1 MPASFSSR
9 AITVEQSRE
18 VVAGTLARIGAFLID
33 LAFLGFITSPLFFLA
48 LNGGFLRLWA
58 IASLDFFVYTAYFAL
73 LEGYRGATVGKM
85 ILGLRVISDD
95 YNPASYMQALV
106 RGLLRG
112 ADIALLGF
120 VMLARPDRR
129 RVGDW
134 VAGTLVVSEKK
145 LTLRIPTVGRY
156 KALKELKTRDW
167 ERDRAIVEALLSEMM
182 ERVTNLSDEVVESLL
197 NRIAT
202 AEGKTKED
210 VIRESLELLEADREV
225 WRAAVLTYAM
235 MKGAATFKRDTF
247 LERTAEVYEKAS
259 KLAFSLED
267 RLAFGLKARVAKC
280 LSQVMKRTS
289 KPDVRGGL
297 AWVARQA
304 PLEFRGSLTFFV
316 ASTLLLLL
324 GSLLGFWLGGDF
336 VGQLRE
342 LFGPPHALREVSPEF
357 LALAIGLNNIRVDLG
372 VLLGSGPALYP
383 VVMMLI
389 TNGAIVGAFAA
400 HAFVSG
406 EGFKFLSLIAPHGIG
421 ELSLFLIASAGG
433 MKLAWRL
440 ISPRRGG
447 RLESLREARSA
458 VALPLF
464 SALLLPLFALVEA
477 FLTPHLE
484 GRIMAS
490 LVVGILLVIPI
501 FAWLGIA
508 GRGNKGGEPE

>member
-18 VVAGTLARIGAFLID
+18 VVAGALARIGAFLID

-85 ILGLRVISDD
+85 ILGLRVISDN

-156 KALKELKTRDW
+156 KALKELETRDW

-210 VIRESLELLEADREV
+210 VIRESLELLEAGREV
-225 WRAAVLTYAM
+225 WR
-235 MKGAATFKRDTF
+235 
-247 LERTAEVYEKAS
+247 
-259 KLAFSLED
+259 
-267 RLAFGLKARVAKC
+267 
-280 LSQVMKRTS
+280 
-289 KPDVRGGL
+289 
-297 AWVARQA
+297 
-304 PLEFRGSLTFFV
+304 
-316 ASTLLLLL
+316 
-324 GSLLGFWLGGDF
+324 
-336 VGQLRE
+336 
-342 LFGPPHALREVSPEF
+342 
-357 LALAIGLNNIRVDLG
+357 
-372 VLLGSGPALYP
+372 
-383 VVMMLI
+383 
-389 TNGAIVGAFAA
+389 
-400 HAFVSG
+400 
-406 EGFKFLSLIAPHGIG
+406 LSLIHI
-421 ELSLFLIASAGG
+421 
-433 MKLAWRL
+433 
-440 ISPRRGG
+440 
-447 RLESLREARSA
+447 
-458 VALPLF
+458 
-464 SALLLPLFALVEA
+464 
-477 FLTPHLE
+477 
-484 GRIMAS
+484 
-490 LVVGILLVIPI
+490 
-501 FAWLGIA
+501 
-508 GRGNKGGEPE
+508 